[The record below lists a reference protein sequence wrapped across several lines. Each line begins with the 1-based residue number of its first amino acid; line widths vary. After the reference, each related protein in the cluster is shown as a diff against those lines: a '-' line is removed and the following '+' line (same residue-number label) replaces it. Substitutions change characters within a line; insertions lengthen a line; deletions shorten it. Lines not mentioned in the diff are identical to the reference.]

1 MPAGPQSLRPTP
13 LWRNVSFTLTWT
25 STAATGFGD
34 RAMMLVGLAL
44 LGGIAASGSADAT
57 ATQASTQFFFF
68 LPYLIFS
75 VPGGWLAD
83 KLPRK
88 WIMLCCDESRGLILL
103 LSWWAL
109 LGATGDAALPDSYHW
124 RIYATLFAVGTAAA
138 IFNPARTA
146 IVPQLIPPY
155 QLQAGNAVIL
165 VINVVASMIAM
176 VIIGRTMDVTDV
188 GTVRGTLLAG
198 ASFYLVSG
206 CFFAFLKTRDFTA
219 GARSQS
225 GEAAPIDTSVG
236 KTSMLDAAWYIVSH
250 RRIALLIVIN
260 SLIWSSAALVI
271 TSTFGVAK
279 MFYGLHGNDLLRFN
293 TNLGATVGGGMIAG
307 GALIALINTRRESP
321 IVYLA
326 ALVAAGLAVLVYAL
340 VPWPPATYATVFLVG
355 LFGNVAI
362 VGVISLIQSTTPNW
376 VRGRVLGLSAM
387 LSTTASVAV
396 YFAVWRL
403 PNADQNIIPVLW
415 AVGPLLAIV
424 GLAGLWRYMRS
435 GPLDSPFVNAMWRF
449 ARLYCLAWCRVAF
462 TGKHRVPHT
471 GPVILASNHT
481 TGLDPFVMQAGVY
494 RPIRWLM
501 IKSYELPWL
510 WFLWRE
516 IKPISM
522 VPGESTLRQIRQIVT
537 RLKEGEVVGVF
548 PEGSLQRSIRRVKP
562 LQPGIAG
569 IAKLSKAP
577 ILPMWI
583 DGTPRRHP
591 MFWHFATPC
600 HVHITFGEPYT
611 PDRKAEDADV
621 IADLRQKLLAL
632 GRRRAFDVHAARH
645 PDRREQIE
653 AWFHGGENTDATT
666 GQLIFDD
673 TPGEF
678 EEGTFGTARG

>member
-1 MPAGPQSLRPTP
+1 MPAGPPQLRTPP

-34 RAMMLVGLAL
+34 RAMMLVSLAL
-44 LGGIAASGSADAT
+44 LGGLAAASADAT

-88 WIMLCCDESRGLILL
+88 WIMLCCDESRGFILL
-103 LSWWAL
+103 MSWWAL
-109 LGATGDAALPDSYHW
+109 LGATGDATLSEGYHW
-124 RIYATLFAVGTAAA
+124 RIYATLFLVGTAAA

-146 IVPQLIPPY
+146 IVPQIIPPF

-176 VIIGRTMDVTDV
+176 VIIGQTMDVTDV

-225 GEAAPIDTSVG
+225 GKAIPVDAPAGQTG
-236 KTSMLDAAWYIVSH
+236 MLDAAWYIVTH

-260 SLIWSSAALVI
+260 ALIWSSAALVI

-279 MFYGLHGNDLLRFN
+279 VFYLLEGNELLRFN
-293 TNLGATVGGGMIAG
+293 TSLGATVGGGMIVG
-307 GALIALINTRRESP
+307 GAIIALINTRRESP
-321 IVYLA
+321 VVYLA

-340 VPWPPATYATVFLVG
+340 ASWQPVTYLTVFLVG
-355 LFGNVAI
+355 VFGNVAI
-362 VGVISLIQSTTPNW
+362 VGVISLMQSTTPNW
-376 VRGRVLGLSAM
+376 VRGRVMGLSAM
-387 LSTTASVAV
+387 LSTTASVGV

-403 PNADQNIIPVLW
+403 PNADQNVIPVLW
-415 AVGPLLAIV
+415 ALGPLLAVV

-435 GPLDSPFVNAMWRF
+435 GPLDTRFVNAMWRF
-449 ARLYCLAWCRVAF
+449 MRLYSLVWCRVSF
-462 TGKHRVPHT
+462 SHKHRVPHE

-501 IKSYELPWL
+501 VKSYELPWL

-516 IKPISM
+516 IQPISL
-522 VPGESTLRQIRQIVT
+522 VEGESTLKQIRQIVT
-537 RLKEGEVVGVF
+537 RLKAGEVVAVF

-583 DGTPRRHP
+583 DGTPKREH

-600 HVHITFGEPYT
+600 RVHITFGEPYT
-611 PDRKAEDADV
+611 PDRKAGDEAV
-621 IADLRQKLLAL
+621 IADLREKLLAL

-653 AWFHGGENTDATT
+653 AWFRSGENTDATT
-666 GQLIFDD
+666 GELIFDD
-673 TPGEF
+673 TPGEY
-678 EEGTFGTARG
+678 EEGTFGTARE